1 MQSIINE
8 QFVAV
13 LRSPCFVCC
22 LSISYERLGV
32 RLITYVLQMNDD
44 DDDDDFSS
52 LLDGHS

>member
-22 LSISYERLGV
+22 MSISYERLGV

-44 DDDDDFSS
+44 DNDDFSS